1 MFNFLHLDDFLTY
14 HNIAFSFRWFFLF
27 GQLQIVHFYKQGSY
41 LYQIHPILRDEE
53 CSGSIQHL
61 EDHMPAACRIHKCF
75 ACNFPQDLLNFSI
88 IGCAVDELPF
98 LKEIHFWRNTYSSW
112 WIARQW
118 LHLQEPRIYMLKSCH
133 IWNQNLA
140 WRKSDI
146 GCVYGMHYQQGQRV
160 VHFQHFQEVW
170 RVLRQSNS
178 IHKSRIFQRG
188 EFFED
193 RQSYSW
199 SIWTRFK
206 N

>member
-1 MFNFLHLDDFLTY
+1 MFQFNSASRRPYASCLSHSQ
-14 HNIAFSFRWFFLF
+14 IFRL
-27 GQLQIVHFYKQGSY
+27 QL
-41 LYQIHPILRDEE
+41 P
-53 CSGSIQHL
+53 SGFTKKL
-61 EDHMPAACRIHKCF
+61 
-75 ACNFPQDLLNFSI
+75 I
-88 IGCAVDELPF
+88 IGCAGDELSF
-98 LKEIHFWRNTYSSW
+98 LWQIKRNTYSSW

-140 WRKSDI
+140 WHKSGID
-146 GCVYGMHYQQGQRV
+146 CVYGKHYQQGQRV

-170 RVLRQSNS
+170 MVLRQSNS

-199 SIWTRFK
+199 SIWTRIK